1 MNRTDAFVDETCAIW
16 KPLIGGVRPRGKTQ
30 PYDLQHTIAA
40 IFWRHEHGAKWRSIT
55 AELGPG
61 WRAAQL
67 FIRRAKP
74 GVWERLL
81 ELVQEQQGV
90 TFGMTFLDGTNV
102 RATSR
107 SGALSQPDTKKQQ
120 RRSSRSSPS
129 LPQQTGSSSNR
140 AYSVS
145 SVKQDDD

>member
-40 IFWRHEHGAKWRSIT
+40 FFWRHEHGAKWRSIT

-61 WRAAQL
+61 WRVAQL
-67 FIRRAKP
+67 FILWAKL

-81 ELVQEQQGV
+81 ERVKEQHGAV
-90 TFGMTFLDGTNV
+90 LGMTFLGGSNIGAHHQAAEAQKRGLFR
-102 RATSR
+102 RAR
-107 SGALSQPDTKKQQ
+107 PL
-120 RRSSRSSPS
+120 
-129 LPQQTGSSSNR
+129 
-140 AYSVS
+140 
-145 SVKQDDD
+145 